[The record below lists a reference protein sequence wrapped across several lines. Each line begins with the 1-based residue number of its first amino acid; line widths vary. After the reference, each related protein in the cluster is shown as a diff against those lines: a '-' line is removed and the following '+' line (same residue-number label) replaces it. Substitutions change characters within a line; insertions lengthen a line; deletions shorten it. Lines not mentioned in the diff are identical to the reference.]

1 MQRFERSASGQGTGA
16 SRESVNG
23 WSSGP
28 PPNQAEVRMSLRGLG
43 RAFRERRRAERARRA
58 ANLLRGL
65 EADLFGHRM
74 PSAAA
79 VVAAAAWRRDPTDAW
94 CQRCGGTLAACE
106 RSSTGCGECRGA
118 AVDLDGVVRLGRYA
132 PPLSQWVPAVK
143 TRAWRDMGVLL
154 GQELGGAV
162 LEASAIGLIPPPD
175 AVVPVPVHWL
185 RRLTRGIDHTRV
197 LAEEVARACGAPVVA
212 ALRVRLAPR
221 QTGGRR
227 RDRVSRAER
236 FAPTRAASRLRG
248 ASVLLV
254 DDVRTS
260 GATSAALATILRA
273 AGARRVSLA
282 TCAVTDRP
290 RRASLLVRGRRDG

>member
-1 MQRFERSASGQGTGA
+1 MRGSDNASSRRESSTGA
-16 SRESVNG
+16 H
-23 WSSGP
+23 
-28 PPNQAEVRMSLRGLG
+28 VRVSLRELG

-79 VVAAAAWRRDPTDAW
+79 VVAAAAWRRDSCDAW
-94 CQRCGGTLAACE
+94 CLRCGGTLVACE
-106 RSSTGCGECRGA
+106 RASVGCGECRGA
-118 AVDLDGVVRLGRYA
+118 AVELDAVVRLGRYA

-154 GQELGGAV
+154 GQELGAAV
-162 LEASAIGLIPPPD
+162 LEAHALGLIPPPD

-185 RRLTRGIDHTRV
+185 RRLARGIDHTRV
-197 LAEEVARACGAPVVA
+197 VAEEVARACGAPVVG
-212 ALRVRLAPR
+212 ALRVRMAPR

-227 RDRVSRAER
+227 RDRVSRAAR
-236 FAPTRAASRLRG
+236 FAATRDAPRLLG

-290 RRASLLVRGRRDG
+290 RRASLPVRGQRPD